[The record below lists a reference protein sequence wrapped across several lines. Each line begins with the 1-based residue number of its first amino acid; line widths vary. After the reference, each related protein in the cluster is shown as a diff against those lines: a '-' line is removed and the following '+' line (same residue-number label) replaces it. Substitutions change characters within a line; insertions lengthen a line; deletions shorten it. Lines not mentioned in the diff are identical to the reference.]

1 MKLYNTEGII
11 FRTLKYSETSIIC
24 DIFTKEKGLRSYIV
38 SGVRSSK
45 SGSKA
50 AIYRHL
56 NIVDLV
62 SYEVEAD
69 KLARIKEISLHLHY
83 LNINTDVVISSVAIF
98 ILEICRNA
106 IKEREAN
113 EELYQFIVEWL
124 AFLDGNTS
132 FHPACHLL
140 FMVELSTYLGFG
152 PLKNYSQQRPCFDM
166 LEGMFDDINDGGAYI
181 LDADTSNHLSNICG
195 SDRFQLHHIQMTK
208 HDRAALTDHL
218 IKYYQLH
225 IPGFK
230 DLNSLEIL
238 RSVM

>member
-24 DIFTKEKGLRSYIV
+24 DIFTKVKGMRSYII
-38 SGVRSSK
+38 SGVRSTK

-56 NIVDLV
+56 NMVDLV
-62 SYEVEAD
+62 SYDVEAD

-83 LNINTDVVISSVAIF
+83 QNINTDVIISSVAIF
-98 ILEICRNA
+98 ILELCRNA

-113 EELYQFIVEWL
+113 EELYQFIAGWL
-124 AFLDGNTS
+124 AFLDDKAS

-140 FMVELSTYLGFG
+140 FMVEFSAYLGFG
-152 PLKNYSQQRPCFDM
+152 PLKNHSRQRPCFDM
-166 LEGMFDDINDGGAYI
+166 LEGMFDDTSEGGAYI
-181 LDADTSNHLSNICG
+181 LDADASKHISDICG
-195 SDRFQLHHIQMTK
+195 SDRYHLHQIQIAK
-208 HDRAALTDHL
+208 QDRSALTDHL

>member
-24 DIFTKEKGLRSYIV
+24 DVFTKEKGLRSYIV

-62 SYEVEAD
+62 SYDVEAD

-83 LNINTDVVISSVAIF
+83 QNINTDVVISSVAIF
-98 ILEICRNA
+98 ILEVSRNA

-113 EELYQFIVEWL
+113 ADLYQFITSWL
-124 AFLDGNTS
+124 AFLDDKNS

-140 FMVELSTYLGFG
+140 FMVEFSAYLGFG
-152 PLKNYSQQRPCFDM
+152 PLKNHSLQRPCFDM
-166 LEGMFDDINDGGAYI
+166 LEGMFDDISDGGAYI
-181 LDADTSNHLSNICG
+181 LDADTSRHLSDICG
-195 SDRFQLHHIQMTK
+195 SDRDQLHQIQMTK
-208 HDRAALTDHL
+208 QERAALTDHL